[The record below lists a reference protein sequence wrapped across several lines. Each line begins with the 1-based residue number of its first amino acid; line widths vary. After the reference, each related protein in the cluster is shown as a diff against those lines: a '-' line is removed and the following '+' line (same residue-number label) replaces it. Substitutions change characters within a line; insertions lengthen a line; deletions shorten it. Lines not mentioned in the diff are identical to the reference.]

1 VRELILS
8 RLRDRGAEDR
18 LATEARLERELR
30 ELERELA
37 EVRQLIPAWSRIFFF
52 VESADERREK
62 DLKAQIVSR
71 RRERDRARAA
81 LRADLDEIALELPP
95 LGLACQLEDAL
106 ESARPHSSREASLVP
121 ALEALA
127 RRLVGT
133 WAPGFDPAATFVL
146 LESASACQD
155 LARKHAELPR
165 DERLVH
171 APANEERLLPLLA
184 RRVLE
189 TGYFAEQER
198 TAELTTRR
206 SRLGEEHEAAALCVG
221 LLEKLNPFSTSP
233 SEKRRN
239 ALAEELE
246 RTRTELRLSRA
257 EGRRLLEE
265 CVRAYPPLSL
275 HRQALE
281 AIAVASTHEPT
292 KELALGAGG
301 LSIEVPV
308 DRARILVA
316 ASLARLEATF
326 REAFPGVPL
335 PGELARDLLG
345 KKKPLPAPLEPLV
358 RAFTGELTRSG
369 APSLLEK
376 SLEHAHAAAAAHRGR
391 ERVEERIPF
400 ASRLA
405 FWHETE
411 EKDERDALRERETWH
426 EEQSRL
432 ARVELVARA
441 REMGGVLAPFRLRDV
456 TLETLHDLEH
466 VSTDPGEHPAT
477 LLPSVYGIDAVARS
491 LKAVRRVLAESWR
504 LEGTE
509 AELLEAVAVAEPE
522 DVEIGAHER
531 LLWKPLSRESLAG
544 LLAYRLEHTGFQET
558 VRRVQDFEARERS
571 LASEKDEVGSR
582 LSIWDHLN
590 VFSKSPDK
598 ERHKELKRSLHRL
611 GVELEASVERLRAH
625 LDHALH
631 VYPPAQLYYSLF
643 AVERAVAEIHAV
655 CKPIW
660 ITVRYR
666 EPVLGIM
673 DEEEA
678 FEHREASLDSGP
690 LVIEVGRPREPQ
702 RWVERERQELRYI
715 CVLVG
720 KEEAQHALGA
730 WASRVVGCFGELP
743 GYHELLET
751 WAGGSYPA
759 TIASSSSP

>member
-1 VRELILS
+1 MRDLILS
-8 RLRDRGAEDR
+8 LLRDRGAEDR
-18 LATEARLERELR
+18 LATEAKLGRQLR

-37 EVRQLIPAWSRIFFF
+37 EVQQLIPAWSRIFFF
-52 VESADERREK
+52 VESADGRREK
-62 DLKAQIVSR
+62 DLKEQLAATG
-71 RRERDRARAA
+71 RELERARAA
-81 LRADLDEIALELPP
+81 LRADLDEIGRELPP
-95 LGLACQLEDAL
+95 LGVACLLEDAL
-106 ESARPHSSREASLVP
+106 EHARPHSSREASLVP

-127 RRLVGT
+127 RRLVAT

-146 LESASACQD
+146 LESASACLD
-155 LARKHAELPR
+155 LAGKHALLPR
-165 DERLVH
+165 DERLLH
-171 APANEERLLPLLA
+171 APASEEALLPLLA
-184 RRVLE
+184 RRALDA
-189 TGYFAEQER
+189 GYFAEQER
-198 TAELTTRR
+198 TAELTTKRR
-206 SRLGEEHEAAALCVG
+206 RLVEEHEAAEACVG
-221 LLEKLNPFSTSP
+221 FLEKLNPFRTSP

-239 ALAEELE
+239 AVAEELE

-265 CVRAYPPLSL
+265 CVRAYPPLAL

-281 AIAVASTHEPT
+281 AIAVAQAHEPT

-301 LSIEVPV
+301 LAIEVPV

-316 ASLARLEATF
+316 ASLARLEVTF

-369 APSLLEK
+369 APALLEK
-376 SLEHAHAAAAAHRGR
+376 ALEHAHGAAAARRGR

-400 ASRLA
+400 AARLA
-405 FWHETE
+405 FWHESE
-411 EKDERDALRERETWH
+411 EKDERDALKEREGWH

-432 ARVELVARA
+432 ARIELVAHA

-456 TLETLHDLEH
+456 TLETLRDLAH

-477 LLPSVYGIDAVARS
+477 LLPSVYGLDSVARS
-491 LKAVRRVLAESWR
+491 LKACRRVLAESWR

-509 AELLEAVAVAEPE
+509 AELLEAVAAAEPE
-522 DVEIGAHER
+522 DVEVGAHER
-531 LLWKPLSRESLAG
+531 LLWKPLSQGALAG
-544 LLAYRLEHTGFQET
+544 LLAHRLQHTGFQET
-558 VRRVQDFEARERS
+558 VRRVQEVEARERS
-571 LASEKDEVGSR
+571 LAAEKDEVGAR

-598 ERHKELKRSLHRL
+598 ERHKELKRSLRRL

-643 AVERAVAEIHAV
+643 AVERAVAEVHAV

-666 EPVLGIM
+666 DRVPGIM
-673 DEEEA
+673 EEEEA
-678 FEHREASLDSGP
+678 FEHREASLGSGP
-690 LVIEVGRPREPQ
+690 LVVEVGRPREPE

-720 KEEAQHALGA
+720 KDEAQHALGS

-751 WAGGSYPA
+751 WAG
-759 TIASSSSP
+759 SPENPTTSPPSP